1 VEVDRAG
8 FGGEMFVTALLAVF
22 DPATGDLLLSSA
34 GHLPPAV
41 VRRRTAG
48 GAQADSGPS
57 AEYAALEPGPPL
69 GISGTRPI
77 QQIVL
82 HEGDALVAFTG
93 GLLERHERS
102 LAQGQSTLLQSLG
115 TMSATAA
122 RSISQHVIDTLI
134 GDTGLENDCALL
146 VVVRD
151 SRVHQMASVLV
162 PPHTIA
168 VRGARRWARAQ
179 LESWGVNEEIVTA
192 AVICVSE
199 LVTNVVQHAGTSA
212 RVTME
217 LADRLLVTVEDT
229 GTWSAPRT
237 GQVDHSASQGRG
249 LALVAGVSDAMGQ
262 ARGVDGSTVWFEIA
276 LDREST

>member
-1 VEVDRAG
+1 MCIRDRDLASRAG
-8 FGGEMFVTALLAVF
+8 PRPGLRGGRPRRFRWRDVRHCAARGLRPCDRRSAAFQCRPL
-22 DPATGDLLLSSA
+22 ATGGGSSSD
-34 GHLPPAV
+34 G
-41 VRRRTAG
+41 G

-168 VRGARRWARAQ
+168 VRGARRWARA
-179 LESWGVNEEIVTA
+179 
-192 AVICVSE
+192 
-199 LVTNVVQHAGTSA
+199 
-212 RVTME
+212 
-217 LADRLLVTVEDT
+217 
-229 GTWSAPRT
+229 
-237 GQVDHSASQGRG
+237 
-249 LALVAGVSDAMGQ
+249 
-262 ARGVDGSTVWFEIA
+262 
-276 LDREST
+276 